1 MPGAPRSGSSWS
13 AAVVAGGALR
23 SHFDRE
29 DWPRRVIFVCF
40 DEATLDCCRAAL
52 DFDPA

>member
-1 MPGAPRSGSSWS
+1 MVAVGA
-13 AAVVAGGALR
+13 VR